1 MVEIVIHNYISNNNK
16 DIALALN
23 RCFEIRYL
31 VGHFCNTKQNKL
43 EGTLKDF
50 TLGVA
55 LCLGF
60 HLFVDLLG

>member
-1 MVEIVIHNYISNNNK
+1 MVEIVIHNYISNDNK
-16 DIALALN
+16 DIALSLQ
-23 RCFEIRYL
+23 RRFEMSCRRT
-31 VGHFCNTKQNKL
+31 HFNTKQNKF

>member
-1 MVEIVIHNYISNNNK
+1 MVDIVIHNYISNDNK
-16 DIALALN
+16 DIALSSHC
-23 RCFEIRYL
+23 CFEMSCSRT
-31 VGHFCNTKQNKL
+31 HFNTKQNKF